1 MSSKQPD
8 VDKLTKGDRRR
19 GTSVSES
26 ASQIPVLKAS
36 PSGRHT
42 PIRTPRSEVTDSIE
56 IYIVHV
62 HILQKIQKFWHTMQ
76 YLDQTSLREMSI
88 FRPSKVRSHRQV
100 HECSS
105 TMENVLSVLALLHIK
120 YFKPSIMKRKMTGF
134 FSSMWYPWK
143 TYTYNDKYNIFFWD
157 IQEGHQWKEDP

>member
-42 PIRTPRSEVTDSIE
+42 PIRTPRSEVTDSIK

-62 HILQKIQKFWHTMQ
+62 HTL
-76 YLDQTSLREMSI
+76 
-88 FRPSKVRSHRQV
+88 
-100 HECSS
+100 
-105 TMENVLSVLALLHIK
+105 
-120 YFKPSIMKRKMTGF
+120 
-134 FSSMWYPWK
+134 
-143 TYTYNDKYNIFFWD
+143 
-157 IQEGHQWKEDP
+157 